1 MKILYF
7 HQHFSTPD
15 GAAGTRSYE
24 MASRLVSNGHQVLMV
39 CGSYG
44 NGITGLTGPFRGGKR
59 RGWVEGIEVIE
70 FNLAY
75 SNRDGVLRRA
85 WTFVKFAIRSMR
97 LAISEKSDIVFAT
110 TTPLTAALP
119 GIAAKWIRRRPF
131 VFEVRDLWPELP
143 KAMGVI
149 TNKPVLWALGM
160 LEWLAYK
167 SADRIIGLSPG
178 IADGTARFGKAPRAI
193 AMIPN
198 GCDVRLFQDPVEP
211 WRPAEISGDD
221 FLAVFTGTHGIANGL
236 DAIIDAATILK
247 KRGATGIKA
256 LLIGDGKEKRQLIER
271 VRVERLEEYIV
282 FHNPV
287 PKTQLTGL
295 LASADL
301 GLQILANVPAF
312 YYGTSPNKF
321 FDYLAAGLPI
331 LTNYPGW
338 IADMVED
345 NQCGMAIPAANPELF
360 ATALINM
367 ANKSE
372 IDRAAMGERA
382 KKLAHVQFNRD
393 HLFVKFSN
401 HLLGS

>member
-15 GAAGTRSYE
+15 GAVGTRSYE
-24 MASRLVSNGHQVLMV
+24 MASRLVSNGHRVLMV
-39 CGSYG
+39 CGSCG
-44 NGITGLTGPFRGGKR
+44 NGVTGLKGPFRAGKR

-70 FNLAY
+70 FNLIY
-75 SNRDGVLRRA
+75 SNRDGSLKRT
-85 WTFVKFAIRSMR
+85 WTFLKFAIRSMR
-97 LAISEKSDIVFAT
+97 LAISEQCDIVFAT

-119 GIAAKWIRRRPF
+119 GIAAKWIKRRPF

-149 TNKPVLWALGM
+149 TNKPLLWALGL
-160 LEWLAYK
+160 LEWVAYK
-167 SADRIIGLSPG
+167 SADRLIGLSPG
-178 IADGTARFGKAPRAI
+178 IADGTARYGKDRRVI

-198 GCDVRLFQDPVEP
+198 GCDVGLFQGTVEP
-211 WRPAEISGDD
+211 WRPIGIPNDD
-221 FLAVFTGTHGIANGL
+221 FLAVFTGTHGVANGL
-236 DAIIDAATILK
+236 DAVIDAAIILK
-247 KRGATGIKA
+247 KRGARGVKM
-256 LLIGDGKEKRQLIER
+256 LLIGDGKEKPRLLER
-271 VRVERLEEYIV
+271 VRAEGLEEYVV
-282 FHNPV
+282 FHSPV
-287 PKTQLTGL
+287 PKTRLAGL

-338 IADMVED
+338 IADLVES
-345 NQCGMAIPAANPELF
+345 NQCGIALPPANPDLF

-367 ANKSE
+367 ANKGE
-372 IDRAAMGERA
+372 TDRAAMGERA
-382 KKLAHVQFNRD
+382 RRLAHDQFNRN
-393 HLFVKFSN
+393 HLFIKFSN